1 MLWNYKE
8 LEQFIAEDFEEFL
21 EEGLSLSQVTEKLLV
36 EYHRGIVRSNV
47 EKLVVYLTV
56 ALLSLEKNYL
66 REDIQFE
73 LNSIIDI
80 SSTTLK
86 QELAAEDAEKVLQDI
101 EKYNQKL
108 MNGDKRGNI

>member
-1 MLWNYKE
+1 M
-8 LEQFIAEDFEEFL
+8 
-21 EEGLSLSQVTEKLLV
+21 EEGLSLSQVTEKKLLV

-47 EKLVVYLTV
+47 EKKLVVYLTV

-66 REDIQFE
+66 RVDIQSE

-86 QELAAEDAEKVLQDI
+86 QELADKDVKKVLQDI
-101 EKYNQKL
+101 E
-108 MNGDKRGNI
+108 